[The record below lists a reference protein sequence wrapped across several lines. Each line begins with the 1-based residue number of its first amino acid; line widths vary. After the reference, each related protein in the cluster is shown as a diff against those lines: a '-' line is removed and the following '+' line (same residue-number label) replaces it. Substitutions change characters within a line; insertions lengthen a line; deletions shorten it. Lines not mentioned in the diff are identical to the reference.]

1 MKNQFLFE
9 LGTEEIPADMIPP
22 AMEHLRVYFE
32 KWMQQGRVHCESLR
46 TYSSPRRLAVFL
58 EGLSDR
64 QPDREEIVLGPPK
77 SIGLDEKGEI
87 TAAGQGF
94 ARKLKVPTEELK
106 VFDTERGPYLG
117 YRKSVPGKPVQQILQ
132 QVLLEVITSL
142 SWPKNMYWRPSRFRF
157 IRPLRWFVVL
167 WNEEVL
173 PFEFEGVEAGN
184 LTRGHRFLGESE
196 IRLSRPGDYL
206 DKLRDNYVLA
216 DVDERRRKILQEI
229 ERQIPLG
236 LQIRTD
242 DALLEEV
249 VHLNEYP
256 SVLLG
261 HFSEAFLDIP
271 QEVLVTVMR
280 SHQKYFSVTDRSG
293 QLQAHFLTIL
303 NVPGDPQGI
312 IRRGHEKV
320 LKARLEDAVFFE
332 GVDHKTPLKDRLQ
345 QLKQVLFQK
354 KLGDYYDKTERVRQL
369 CSKLRDDPHLE
380 TAATLCKTD
389 LTTEMVREFPELQG
403 IMGGLYARQEG
414 YPREIWEGIYQHY
427 RPISPEDNCPSTRT
441 GALLSI
447 ADKLDTIV
455 GCFGIDIIPTGS
467 SDPLALRRQ
476 AQGIVRVLFDHQLDY
491 SLPQLVEM
499 AQKNFSTKKPARKT
513 SREVLDFLEQR
524 VRFILQEKGIAYDV
538 LSAVLAVGVERV
550 HESYEKAL
558 ALSEIKNE
566 PDFGALAITYK
577 RIKNVIGGQPI
588 ELVAVNEK
596 YLVEAA
602 ESSLFLAYLEV
613 GQKVE
618 THLKKAEY
626 IQALRQVASLRSSVD
641 RFFDEVLVL
650 TDAGQLRHN
659 RLRLLYEI
667 SYIFLRIADI
677 SEVVSTGES
686 RK

>member
-1 MKNQFLFE
+1 
-9 LGTEEIPADMIPP
+9 MIPL
-22 AMEHLRVYFE
+22 AMGQLRVYFE
-32 KWMQQGRVHCESLR
+32 KWMQQGRVPCESLL

-58 EGLSDR
+58 EGLPDR

-77 SIGLDEKGEI
+77 SIGLDEKGEN

-94 ARKLKVPTEELK
+94 ARKLNVPGKALE

-117 YRKSVPGKPVQQILQ
+117 YRKSVPGKPVQEILQ
-132 QVLLEVITSL
+132 QALPEVITSL

-157 IRPLRWFVVL
+157 IRPLRWFVAL
-167 WNEEVL
+167 WNEEVI
-173 PFEFEGVEAGN
+173 PFEFEGVESGN
-184 LTRGHRFLGESE
+184 LTRGHRFLGKSE

-206 DKLRDNYVLA
+206 EKLRDNYVLA

-229 ERQIPLG
+229 ERQIPPG
-236 LQIRTD
+236 LQVRTD

-249 VHLNEYP
+249 VHLSESP

-261 HFSEAFLDIP
+261 HFSEAFLEIP

-280 SHQKYFSVTDRSG
+280 RHQKYFSVTDQNG
-293 QLQAHFLTIL
+293 QLQSHFLTIL
-303 NVPGDPQGI
+303 NMPGDPQGV

-320 LKARLEDAVFFE
+320 LKARLEDAAFFE
-332 GVDHKTPLKDRLQ
+332 GVDRKTPLKDRLQ
-345 QLKQVLFQK
+345 QLKQVLFQE
-354 KLGDYYDKTERVRQL
+354 KLGDYYAKTERVRQL
-369 CSKLRDDPHLE
+369 CSELRDDPHLE
-380 TAATLCKTD
+380 TAATLCKAD

-414 YPREIWEGIYQHY
+414 YPKEVWEGIYQHY
-427 RPISPEDNCPSTRT
+427 RPISPEDNCPSTQT

-455 GCFGIDIIPTGS
+455 ACFGIDIIPTGS
-467 SDPLALRRQ
+467 SDPFALRRQ

-499 AQKNFSTKKPARKT
+499 AHKNFSPKKPAPKT
-513 SREVLDFLEQR
+513 NREVLGFLEQR

-550 HESYEKAL
+550 HESYQKAL

-566 PDFGALAITYK
+566 PDFEALAVAYK
-577 RIKNVIGGQPI
+577 RIKNMVGGQPI
-588 ELVAVNEK
+588 ELTAVSEK
-596 YLVEAA
+596 DLVESA
-602 ESSLFLAYLEV
+602 ESGLFRAYQEV
-613 GQKVE
+613 GPKVE
-618 THLKKAEY
+618 AHLKKAEY
-626 IQALRQVASLRSSVD
+626 IQALRQVAGLRSSVD
-641 RFFDEVLVL
+641 HFFDKVLVL
-650 TDAGQLRHN
+650 TDADRLRRN

-667 SYIFLRIADI
+667 SQLFLRIADI
-677 SEVVSTGES
+677 SEVVLAGES
-686 RK
+686 HE